1 MVSPNN
7 PAVYYYHQGTNY
19 ESYRYFGVHKAED
32 SYVFRVWAPNAQTV
46 SVVGDFNNWNSNSNP
61 MHLLN
66 NQGVWECFIDGINEY
81 DIYKYSILAKD
92 GRVLLKADP
101 FAVHSETPP
110 GNASKVYDLSGYIW
124 NDEAWQHRYVF
135 NLFQNP
141 LNIYEL
147 HLGSW
152 KRHEDGNVFNYRELA
167 DDLSEYLVDMGYTHV
182 ELLPVSEHPFDG
194 SWGYQVTGYFAP
206 TSRYGTPKDFMYFVD
221 KMHQKGIGV
230 ILDWVPAHFP
240 KDAFGLYEFD
250 GTICYEDSNPLRREH
265 KSWGTR
271 IFDYGKPEIQSFL
284 VSSAINWLDTYHVD
298 GLRVDAVASMLYLDY
313 DRKDGEWS
321 PNSKGGRENLEAIAF
336 LQKLNE
342 QVFKRFPHAIMAA
355 EESTAWPMVTK
366 PASEGGL
373 GFNFKWNM
381 GWMND
386 TISYNQTDPFFRK
399 GAHNKLTFSMM
410 YAYSENYIL
419 PISHDEVVHGKH
431 SMIDKLPGEYEQ
443 KFSNLRT
450 FYAYM
455 YAHPGKKLLF
465 MGNEFAQFIE
475 WRYYEQLDWLL
486 LNYEKHS
493 LFKNYMKKLNWIYR
507 LESPFWELDD
517 SWEGFQWINADDADQ
532 NCLSFIRKD
541 KQGNFVICIFN
552 FAPVG
557 HPSYRLGVP
566 NIGTYDVILDTDD
579 VLYGGSRRVS
589 LKEYRSENIEYNG
602 FNQSI
607 DVDLA
612 LMSALYIKVPKKQ

>member
-1 MVSPNN
+1 MS
-7 PAVYYYHQGTNY
+7 
-19 ESYRYFGVHKAED
+19 S
-32 SYVFRVWAPNAQTV
+32 SISAPLFSAIFWNFPCCR
-46 SVVGDFNNWNSNSNP
+46 SKVVKYW
-61 MHLLN
+61 
-66 NQGVWECFIDGINEY
+66 FIV
-81 DIYKYSILAKD
+81 SILMA
-92 GRVLLKADP
+92 
-101 FAVHSETPP
+101 
-110 GNASKVYDLSGYIW
+110 
-124 NDEAWQHRYVF
+124 
-135 NLFQNP
+135 
-141 LNIYEL
+141 
-147 HLGSW
+147 
-152 KRHEDGNVFNYRELA
+152 
-167 DDLSEYLVDMGYTHV
+167 
-182 ELLPVSEHPFDG
+182 
-194 SWGYQVTGYFAP
+194 
-206 TSRYGTPKDFMYFVD
+206 
-221 KMHQKGIGV
+221 
-230 ILDWVPAHFP
+230 IL
-240 KDAFGLYEFD
+240 
-250 GTICYEDSNPLRREH
+250 
-265 KSWGTR
+265 
-271 IFDYGKPEIQSFL
+271 
-284 VSSAINWLDTYHVD
+284 
-298 GLRVDAVASMLYLDY
+298 
-313 DRKDGEWS
+313 
-321 PNSKGGRENLEAIAF
+321 
-336 LQKLNE
+336 
-342 QVFKRFPHAIMAA
+342 
-355 EESTAWPMVTK
+355 
-366 PASEGGL
+366 
-373 GFNFKWNM
+373 
-381 GWMND
+381 
-386 TISYNQTDPFFRK
+386 
-399 GAHNKLTFSMM
+399 
-410 YAYSENYIL
+410 YSENYIL

-541 KQGNFVICIFN
+541 KQGNSVICIFN

-612 LMSALYIKVPKKQ
+612 PMSALYIKVPKKQ